1 MVSEKWIKDMIGYIA
16 DVNTKEIADHIAN
29 NNLKEW
35 IDSWSNS
42 FSKLVKSVVKCYEED
57 NGWISVKDIKPQ
69 EENPVQILVYDD
81 HFDYPDIY
89 VDTGWRIND
98 AWISHDELVEG
109 HVIAWKP
116 LETPLAVKEIRELG
130 WI

>member
-1 MVSEKWIKDMIGYIA
+1 MVSEKQIKDMIGYIA

-69 EENPVQILVYDD
+69 EENLVQILVYDD

-98 AWISHDELVEG
+98 VWISHDELVES

-116 LETPLAVKEIRELG
+116 LEKPLAVKEIKELG